1 MKECMWVRG
10 AHPAAITPR
19 GVVIMAPGNLE
30 LTRQFWQILR
40 EGGDLGVIVQKLTAS
55 FASDLASLPEF
66 VAIIASGN
74 DLHVAI
80 RGNYELVVQGPQGSQ
95 SVTSGSVIMW
105 SEFRFVDIKAW
116 RINTIASDGG
126 FETQPER
133 WSAVDALVPVAIVES
148 GAEYAAV
155 PAELSYG
162 VETVESPVEGTD
174 SAVETNNTAAVDE
187 AEPVAETSPEFETYL
202 ESETSPDD
210 SIIPIEEGT
219 DESAWRETRTES
231 GQTIGDTN
239 YFAGFIHD
247 GTEYVSSPQEPEANS
262 AEPVV
267 DEPVEP
273 EFDST
278 GLETASVEPVVGEPV
293 DPVVAESVDSVE
305 EPWSPA
311 VASETDLESA
321 DPELAEP
328 ESEEAREAVS
338 RFSQMFSEN
347 TIYRDVENA
356 AVRDVRNDDDPFHV
370 QVPLPSL
377 EPETRTVVSNTGES
391 AQRVVR
397 LVSPGGEH
405 SDGGVQ
411 PSLSSESLDEQ
422 SGDHDGHTIRSTKMD
437 ALREKAREL
446 VGRSAID
453 DILDDAPR
461 VLALLCINGHP
472 NPTHAQ
478 ICRECSGP
486 MSENSVTVPQP
497 NLGALVLS
505 NGVREPL
512 YGEIIIGRQPRIH
525 PAMVDKQRPLLVPSP
540 KKEISRN
547 HCEFR
552 VTGWDVYL
560 RDLGSNNGTF
570 LIRPGQPPLRV
581 SETSPVSVQV
591 GDVIDLGD
599 GLTIRLEK

>member
-19 GVVIMAPGNLE
+19 GVVVMAPGNLE

-148 GAEYAAV
+148 GDEYAAV

-162 VETVESPVEGTD
+162 VEVVESPLEGTD
-174 SAVETNNTAAVDE
+174 GAIETSNTAAVDE
-187 AEPVAETSPEFETYL
+187 AESGAETSLEFKTYL

-247 GTEYVSSPQEPEANS
+247 GTEYVSSPEDPEAN
-262 AEPVV
+262 
-267 DEPVEP
+267 
-273 EFDST
+273 
-278 GLETASVEPVVGEPV
+278 SVEPVVGEPV
-293 DPVVAESVDSVE
+293 EPEIDST
-305 EPWSPA
+305 
-311 VASETDLESA
+311 ETDLESA

-377 EPETRTVVSNTGES
+377 EPETRTVASNTGES
-391 AQRVVR
+391 VQRVVR

-446 VGRSAID
+446 VGRSAMD